1 MIAQCGLQPS
11 DYLVADGSGLSLY
24 NYVSPELLVAM
35 LRHAARSEETFTHL
49 TTALPIMGRDGTL
62 KSRCRRTPAQ
72 DNVRAKTGTLEGV
85 SSLTGYAMAANGHRL
100 CFAII
105 NQGVRT
111 TAEGRNFQDAV
122 CRALTQGFDTP
133 HIRPDVQ
140 PDIVPSDEEEQNTPS
155 LLEENP

>member
-1 MIAQCGLQPS
+1 
-11 DYLVADGSGLSLY
+11 
-24 NYVSPELLVAM
+24 
-35 LRHAARSEETFTHL
+35 
-49 TTALPIMGRDGTL
+49 MGRDGTL

-72 DNVRAKTGTLEGV
+72 DNVRAKTGTVEGV

-105 NQGVRT
+105 TKVC
-111 TAEGRNFQDAV
+111 APLLKDEISKMHV

-140 PDIVPSDEEEQNTPS
+140 PDIVPSGEEEQNTPS